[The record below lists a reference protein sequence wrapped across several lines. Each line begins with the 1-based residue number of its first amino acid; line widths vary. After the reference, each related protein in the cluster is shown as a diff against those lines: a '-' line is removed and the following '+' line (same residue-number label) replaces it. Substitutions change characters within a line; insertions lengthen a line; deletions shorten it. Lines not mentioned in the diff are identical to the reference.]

1 MKHPP
6 EAREISNKNY
16 QDQYSLALP
25 AAEVQEALYSLSLPQ
40 DYSPA
45 IELFKQGSHAK
56 EIYFIDSG
64 IVKLVRHEQDG
75 QEMIV
80 GLRTPNWVLGAA
92 SVVLQK
98 PFPTSAETLTRCCLR
113 RMPTNIFLCRLK
125 SDAEFSWRIHQMHSY
140 EVYAETMHLAQLGRH
155 SARHR
160 LEQLLWQLASA
171 LKPSEIN
178 KEVRL
183 QLPLKHWEVA
193 ELIAVTPQHLS
204 RVMKQMQKDG
214 IIRHYKGWLIIS
226 DLQKLYHSSDF
237 PNY

>member
-1 MKHPP
+1 MKHPL
-6 EAREISNKNY
+6 EEGKTLDKYY
-16 QDQYSLALP
+16 QDQYSPALP
-25 AAEVQEALYSLSLPQ
+25 AAEIQQALYGQFLPH
-40 DYSPA
+40 DYSPS
-45 IELFKQGSHAK
+45 IELFKQGSLAK

-80 GLRTPNWVLGAA
+80 GLRTSNWVLGAA

-113 RMPTNIFLCRLK
+113 RMPTEVFLCRLK
-125 SDAEFSWRIHQMHSY
+125 SDAEFSWHIHRIHSY
-140 EVYAETMHLAQLGRH
+140 EIYDEVTHLAQLGRR

-171 LKPSEIN
+171 LKPSEIQ

-183 QLPLKHWEVA
+183 QLPLKYWEVA

-204 RVMKQMQKDG
+204 RVLKQMQDDG
-214 IIRHYKGWLIIS
+214 IIRQFKGWLIIS
-226 DLQKLYHSSDF
+226 DPQKLYHSSDF
-237 PNY
+237 PA